1 MPGPARDQ
9 AGLGR
14 VSATAAV
21 CCWSTGNVIVAGFDL
36 PGLQT
41 GFWRLVLGAVVYW
54 AVLYASGRRIT
65 WAVLRR
71 VLPVAVTFALEL
83 GVFFV
88 ALHHTTVANAT
99 TIGALQPIVLMAV
112 ASRRYR
118 ERVGRWLVGVALLA
132 IGGVALVMYGAGGE
146 VRPEGHLTGDL
157 LAVVAMVLFSAY
169 FIFVKDVRLQIDTF
183 TLQTAS
189 MTIGSL
195 VLLPM
200 AAVEAGQIVPPFP
213 SWSQWGVLA
222 LLLVIPGTG
231 HFFMNWA
238 HLHVSL
244 TLAGLL
250 TLAIPVLSTV
260 GAWLVLEQRLAISQV
275 AGMAVVLGAL
285 VLVVRRDARLHAEPD

>member
-1 MPGPARDQ
+1 MPGPIRDQ

-14 VSATAAV
+14 VAAIVAV

-41 GFWRLVLGAVVYW
+41 GFWRLVLGAAVYW
-54 AVLYASGRRIT
+54 AILHASGRRIT

-71 VLPVAVTFALEL
+71 VLPVAVTFSLEL

-88 ALHHTTVANAT
+88 ALQHTTVANAT

-118 ERVGRWLVGVALLA
+118 ERIGRWLVGVALLA

-157 LAVVAMVLFSAY
+157 LAVVAMFLFSAY
-169 FIFVKDVRLQIDTF
+169 FIFVKDVRQQIDTF
-183 TLQTAS
+183 TLQAAS
-189 MTIGSL
+189 MAIGSV
-195 VLLPM
+195 VLLPL

-231 HFFMNWA
+231 HFLMNWA
-238 HLHVSL
+238 HLHISL

-250 TLAIPVLSTV
+250 TLAAPVLSTV
-260 GAWLVLEQRLAISQV
+260 GAWLVLEQQLAISQV
-275 AGMAVVLGAL
+275 VGMAVVLGVL

>member
-1 MPGPARDQ
+1 MPGPIRDQ
-9 AGLGR
+9 TGLGR

-21 CCWSTGNVIVAGFDL
+21 CCWSTGNVIVAGFDM

-41 GFWRLVLGAVVYW
+41 GFWRLVLGSVVYW
-54 AVLYASGRRIT
+54 AVLHASGRRIT

-71 VLPVAVTFALEL
+71 VFPVAVTFALEL

-169 FIFVKDVRLQIDTF
+169 FILVKDVRQQIDTF
-183 TLQTAS
+183 TLQAAS
-189 MTIGSL
+189 WTIGAV

-200 AAVEAGQIVPPFP
+200 AAVEAGQVVPSFP
-213 SWSQWGVLA
+213 SWSQWGFWPSCWLSPE
-222 LLLVIPGTG
+222 PGT
-231 HFFMNWA
+231 
-238 HLHVSL
+238 S
-244 TLAGLL
+244 
-250 TLAIPVLSTV
+250 S
-260 GAWLVLEQRLAISQV
+260 
-275 AGMAVVLGAL
+275 
-285 VLVVRRDARLHAEPD
+285 

>member
-1 MPGPARDQ
+1 VPDPVRDQ

-14 VSATAAV
+14 VSAIVAV
-21 CCWSTGNVIVAGFDL
+21 CLWSTGNVIVAGFDL

-54 AVLYASGRRIT
+54 AILYASGRRIT
-65 WAVLRR
+65 WVVLRR
-71 VLPVAVTFALEL
+71 VLPVAITFSLEL

-88 ALHHTTVANAT
+88 ALQHTTVANAT

-118 ERVGRWLVGVALLA
+118 ERVGWWLVGVALLA

-157 LAVVAMVLFSAY
+157 FAVVAMVLFSAY
-169 FIFVKDVRLQIDTF
+169 FIFVKDVRQQIDTF

-189 MTIGSL
+189 MTIGFV
-195 VLLPM
+195 VLLPL
-200 AAVEAGQIVPPFP
+200 AAVEAGQIVPPLP

-222 LLLVIPGTG
+222 LLLAIPGTG
-231 HFFMNWA
+231 HFLMNWA

-250 TLAIPVLSTV
+250 TLAAPVLSTV

-285 VLVVRRDARLHAEPD
+285 VLVVRRDARLHAEPG